1 MAIYTGE
8 EINDL
13 EVVVSMLSCC
23 ALQRNNNTS
32 IESIV
37 FLRIRKRSS
46 LCGFDWEESPEKGW
60 GNGKKYYELK
70 AEFASLSVCVSV
82 CVCVCVC
89 VFVCEKLTALM
100 SLQSFPRYRRNVN
113 LLLKKKLK
121 VQDF

>member
-70 AEFASLSVCVSV
+70 AEFASLSVCV
-82 CVCVCVC
+82 CVCVC
-89 VFVCEKLTALM
+89 VFVCKKLTALI
-100 SLQSFPRYRRNVN
+100 SLQSFPRHARNVN
-113 LLLKKKLK
+113 LLLKKSLK